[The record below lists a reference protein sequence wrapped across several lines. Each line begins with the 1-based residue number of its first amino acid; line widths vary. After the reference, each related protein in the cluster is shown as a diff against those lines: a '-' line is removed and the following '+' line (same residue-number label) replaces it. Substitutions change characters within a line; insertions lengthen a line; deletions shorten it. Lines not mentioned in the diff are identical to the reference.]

1 MTWGTGLKVQVPMD
15 DYDVLAEVCTW
26 HLRGR
31 VYYQHEAGLLFSA
44 DLLIVG
50 GLERAPQLEAEL
62 PDGAEVYAPRE
73 GSRTEARLDAWT
85 DLCDAAT
92 EQARLTTAEQLAA
105 LGAEAWPCR

>member
-1 MTWGTGLKVQVPMD
+1 MD
-15 DYDVLAEVCTW
+15 DHDVMAEVCTW

-44 DLLIVG
+44 DLLTVG

-62 PDGAEVYAPRE
+62 PEGAEVYAPRE

-85 DLCDAAT
+85 DLCDDAA
-92 EQARLTTAEQLAA
+92 ELARLTVASELAA
-105 LGAEAWPCR
+105 LGAEVRPCR